1 MLVFFFLS
9 TVKRK
14 KERTQSLV
22 CLMIRL
28 VIKCFGLAWKR
39 FNFTILISQIWLLG
53 FHIPAATFN
62 CQSPG
67 RINHPINT
75 ELMGG
80 MLIRAVNIPPL
91 PLCVISTA
99 IHLFFR
105 QYFFCSA
112 DYCSTGAVFPLFPMH
127 RQKQTWRNTRIQPQ
141 LQLWLHVST
150 DPVLIIKVVLCQI
163 ITEK

>member
-1 MLVFFFLS
+1 ML
-9 TVKRK
+9 
-14 KERTQSLV
+14 
-22 CLMIRL
+22 
-28 VIKCFGLAWKR
+28 
-39 FNFTILISQIWLLG
+39 
-53 FHIPAATFN
+53 IPAATFN

-105 QYFFCSA
+105 QYFFVLLITVPQGLFFPSSPCTDRNKHEETLVYSRSYSYDYTCPQIQCSSSKW
-112 DYCSTGAVFPLFPMH
+112 CFVRLLL
-127 RQKQTWRNTRIQPQ
+127 RNKT
-141 LQLWLHVST
+141 LGNSEYNGYFL
-150 DPVLIIKVVLCQI
+150 
-163 ITEK
+163 

>member
-1 MLVFFFLS
+1 ML
-9 TVKRK
+9 
-14 KERTQSLV
+14 
-22 CLMIRL
+22 
-28 VIKCFGLAWKR
+28 
-39 FNFTILISQIWLLG
+39 
-53 FHIPAATFN
+53 IPAATFD

-105 QYFFCSA
+105 QYFFVLLITVPQGLFFPSSPCTDRNKHEETLVYSRSYSYDYTCPQIQCSSSKW
-112 DYCSTGAVFPLFPMH
+112 CFVRLLL
-127 RQKQTWRNTRIQPQ
+127 RNKT
-141 LQLWLHVST
+141 LGNSEYNGYFL
-150 DPVLIIKVVLCQI
+150 
-163 ITEK
+163 

>member
-1 MLVFFFLS
+1 ML
-9 TVKRK
+9 
-14 KERTQSLV
+14 
-22 CLMIRL
+22 
-28 VIKCFGLAWKR
+28 
-39 FNFTILISQIWLLG
+39 
-53 FHIPAATFN
+53 IPAATFN

-112 DYCSTGAVFPLFPMH
+112 DYCSTGAVFPLFPSSPC
-127 RQKQTWRNTRIQPQ
+127 TDRNKHEETLVYSRSYSYDYTCPQIQCSSSKWCFVR
-141 LQLWLHVST
+141 LLLRNKTLGNSEYNGYF
-150 DPVLIIKVVLCQI
+150 L
-163 ITEK
+163 